1 VFFRHHSLQVHSRSF
16 AEVYVTFPQGLQK
29 LLHFTNCTG
38 VVVVYGRRNKFLQRK
53 VKKKNNFSDV
63 IQESAI
69 AVVDEDSTGVV
80 EFHEFV
86 HLLTIYMKTEGFTRH
101 LAHKRAGVSKRF
113 SEKSHSYA

>member
-1 VFFRHHSLQVHSRSF
+1 M
-16 AEVYVTFPQGLQK
+16 
-29 LLHFTNCTG
+29 
-38 VVVVYGRRNKFLQRK
+38 
-53 VKKKNNFSDV
+53 

-101 LAHKRAGVSKRF
+101 LAHKRAGISKRF
-113 SEKSHSYA
+113 SEKSHSYAWGRNFSTKQQLLDNVVWFSLNINIVELLMAPRVRDRNLVASKFSRRLKI

>member
-1 VFFRHHSLQVHSRSF
+1 M
-16 AEVYVTFPQGLQK
+16 
-29 LLHFTNCTG
+29 
-38 VVVVYGRRNKFLQRK
+38 
-53 VKKKNNFSDV
+53 NFSDV

-101 LAHKRAGVSKRF
+101 LAHKRAGLWRF
-113 SEKSHSYA
+113 SEKSNIS